1 MYRKTIASIEQSA
14 HEQLPERD
22 CRCMRGTEKSVHTF
36 SKTFKS
42 SFLIET
48 QTIRI
53 SILLNGNDLETS
65 ELHLFA
71 IFCINIK
78 RTPYCF
84 TKIVFF
90 YLSAIFSYHNFNS

>member
-71 IFCINIK
+71 IFCIK
-78 RTPYCF
+78 SKEHLTALQR
-84 TKIVFF
+84 
-90 YLSAIFSYHNFNS
+90 